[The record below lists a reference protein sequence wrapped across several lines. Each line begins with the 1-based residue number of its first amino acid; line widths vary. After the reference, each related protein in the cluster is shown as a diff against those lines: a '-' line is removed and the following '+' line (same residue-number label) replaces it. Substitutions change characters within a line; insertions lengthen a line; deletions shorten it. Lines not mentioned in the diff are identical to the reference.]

1 MTVPVRLRR
10 FALAGPR
17 RRARERAAPGP
28 LRDALA
34 VPLPDVHTAID
45 RLPLLAVDIET
56 TGLDAD
62 RDRVLSVGW
71 VPVDGRGV
79 VLAGARYRVVRPE
92 ADEPVGPS
100 ATVHGLTDD
109 DVAAGIPLA
118 DAVAELLADLAG
130 RILLVHFARIEAEF
144 LGRACQRL
152 WGAGLPWPVVDTL
165 QLEHRLVT
173 TACQPDPPAGA
184 LRLWAARERYGLPRT
199 GPHHALADAVAC
211 AELYLAQI
219 TELGNGRPLALR
231 RLLAR

>member
-34 VPLPDVHTAID
+34 VPLPDVNTPID

-92 ADEPVGPS
+92 DGESVGPS

-109 DVAAGIPLA
+109 DVAAGVPLA
-118 DAVAELLADLAG
+118 DAVAEMLADLAG

-144 LGRACQRL
+144 LGRACRRL
-152 WGAGLPWPVVDTL
+152 WGADLPWPVIDTL
-165 QLEHRLVT
+165 QLEHHLIT
-173 TACQPDPPAGA
+173 TAWQPDPPAGA
-184 LRLWAARERYGLPRT
+184 LRLWAARERYGLPHT
-199 GPHHALADAVAC
+199 GPHHALTDAVAC

-219 TELGNGRPLALR
+219 AELGRGRPLALR